1 MSFVNERLQ
10 LVLVRSLFFAT
21 RGLFA
26 GLLLSLLDLSCFR
39 SAIAAQFPSP
49 FLQQRLALHVLA
61 LSMLTLIPF
70 GLAAGWLW
78 RLSRWLQEHQR
89 RAVGLLW
96 AGVMAP
102 LVGWVAFSLFLGG
115 KMQRVPLHSLWSG
128 LIFVLSLILIA
139 RLAPLMLAGWTRLQA
154 SSAMKRWL
162 VALGLAVVLLGL
174 HLADR
179 QVLPRLYPWFHG
191 VLLVL
196 QLAMAGLI
204 VSLPASMWPKQ
215 KHWCIGLAVCCGLVV
230 WQGTRSLD
238 KLRRAMTMR
247 SVVREHSLL
256 TGRLLQLLPKRA
268 GVTPRTTAIVEK
280 TEQAPT
286 YRGPRLTGRDVFLI
300 TVDAFRHDKLSPNI
314 APKMHSLAAHGV
326 QFSRAYTQ
334 VPHTSFAVATLLTGK
349 PVYALMKL
357 GHDAGSHKTLPLILR
372 NYRYKTAAF
381 YPPSVFFVERDRLQA
396 LEDSAYGFEYV
407 KVEYLSGE
415 RRTQQVIDF
424 LDAERP
430 ERVFAW
436 IHYLEPHEPYDPHPG
451 GPDRSR
457 PDTERYDGEVRYV
470 DQQVARL
477 TEYLLRTRP
486 GALLLFAAD
495 HGEEFGEHGGRYH
508 GTTLYD
514 EQARVPLFLF
524 DTSSQPLLGPQIY
537 PQPVGLIDVA
547 PTLLGLLDVEPPL
560 QMRGQNLAPWLLL
573 RRETLPQRAIWSEI
587 GKRKMIVYGDH
598 KLICDL
604 GDDSCQVFD
613 LVRDP
618 QEQINLADSD
628 PRRTMELRG
637 RLLSLLSEAREYE
650 QAAQG
655 TSVES
660 KSSLQHQAVLARAR
674 LGDRAALPLLL
685 PLLSDPSA
693 SEQTQHEAIRL
704 AAILTTQAIP
714 IAASDA
720 DPLAALSDDV
730 VARAT
735 KSLSAQLLT
744 NRMQE
749 QKRWIAILL
758 TRLGLESEPISGLL
772 HDTLSDEKAT
782 PTQRLAAA
790 LAQWRIPSCRSS
802 AKEVCVR
809 DSLQVL
815 DAAMSLDDPDQI
827 RPLLRLLGE
836 SHDGRALAPLLRQLD
851 SVRSRVD
858 VVAALGQLGDQQAL
872 PRLGQTLLAD
882 PYVHVRA
889 QAARSIHKIGG
900 PSAQQFLT
908 QAEKTETEPA
918 ILSVLANLSQ
928 TSHPPSSRPDAGV
941 SP

>member
-1 MSFVNERLQ
+1 
-10 LVLVRSLFFAT
+10 
-21 RGLFA
+21 
-26 GLLLSLLDLSCFR
+26 
-39 SAIAAQFPSP
+39 
-49 FLQQRLALHVLA
+49 
-61 LSMLTLIPF
+61 MLTLIPF

-78 RLSRWLQEHQR
+78 RLSHWLQEHHR

-139 RLAPLMLAGWTRLQA
+139 RLAPLMIAGWTRLQA
-154 SSAMKRWL
+154 SSRVQRWL

-196 QLAMAGLI
+196 QLGIAGLI
-204 VSLPASMWPKQ
+204 VSLPAPMWPKQ
-215 KHWCIGLAVCCGLVV
+215 KHWCIGLAVFCGLVV

-238 KLRRAMTMR
+238 KLRRAMAVR
-247 SVVREHSLL
+247 S
-256 TGRLLQLLPKRA
+256 
-268 GVTPRTTAIVEK
+268 
-280 TEQAPT
+280 
-286 YRGPRLTGRDVFLI
+286 
-300 TVDAFRHDKLSPNI
+300 VDAFRHDKLSPNI
-314 APKMHSLAAHGV
+314 APTMHRLAAQGV

-349 PVYALMKL
+349 PVYALMQL

-470 DQQVARL
+470 DQQIARL

-524 DTSSQPLLGPQIY
+524 DTSSQPLLGPQSY

-660 KSSLQHQAVLARAR
+660 KSSLQHQAALARAR

-693 SEQTQHEAIRL
+693 SEQTQYEVIRL

-714 IAASDA
+714 IAASDP
-720 DPLAALSDDV
+720 DPMAALSDDL

-735 KSLSAQLLT
+735 KSLSTQLLAIGT
-744 NRMQE
+744 QE
-749 QKRWIAILL
+749 QKRWTAILL
-758 TRLGLESEPISGLL
+758 TRLGQQSEPISGLL
-772 HDTLSDEKAT
+772 HDTLSDEKAP

-790 LAQWRIPSCRSS
+790 LAQWRIPTCRSN
-802 AKEVCVR
+802 AKEDCVR

-858 VVAALGQLGDQQAL
+858 VVAALGQLGDQRAL

-889 QAARSIHKIGG
+889 QAARAIHKIGG

-918 ILSVLANLSQ
+918 ILSVLAKLSQ